1 MLQFFLE
8 PGIAFECNVDP
19 ACFVN
24 QAVTAVIPCVKELA
38 TDSSQYVRASLASV
52 VMELAPV
59 IGKQATT
66 EHLLPSFL
74 SLLKDIYPDVRLNVI
89 SNLDQI
95 NQVSLFQK
103 KSLRLERLQQ

>member
-1 MLQFFLE
+1 MPSYLSGHCTHCASKEIILLAMLTLHFWF
-8 PGIAFECNVDP
+8 I
-19 ACFVN
+19 
-24 QAVTAVIPCVKELA
+24 QAVSAVIPCVKELA

-95 NQVSLFQK
+95 NQVKLFQ
-103 KSLRLERLQQ
+103 RHC